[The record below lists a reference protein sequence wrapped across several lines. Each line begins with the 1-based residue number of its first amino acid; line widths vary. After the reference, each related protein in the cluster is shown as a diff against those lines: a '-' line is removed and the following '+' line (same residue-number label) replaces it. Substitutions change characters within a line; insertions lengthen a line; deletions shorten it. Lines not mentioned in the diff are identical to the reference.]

1 MCFAKLNRHSL
12 LPKSLVTIHKV
23 FFLRPLIAYRDIIY
37 DQHNNREKLKSA
49 QYQTLWITG
58 VIQGTSS
65 EKIFQESGIEPLKS
79 RRRLKRLCCMF
90 KIMKNEAPNYLIR
103 TDYRKDSLNYQIFSS
118 TLNDLFTLDVSIRN
132 SISIFK
138 SKL

>member
-1 MCFAKLNRHSL
+1 MIN
-12 LPKSLVTIHKV
+12 
-23 FFLRPLIAYRDIIY
+23 IIT
-37 DQHNNREKLKSA
+37 EKLKSA

-79 RRRLKRLCCMF
+79 RRRFKRLCCMF